1 MRVLHISPTFFDDAS
16 VIGGAERYTWELAK
30 AMAQLCDVTLL
41 TFGPVKR
48 HEQRDGVTIQ
58 QLRRLPIIEHPLAS
72 NPISWPFLRAVSRAD
87 VVHCHQVDTFPTA
100 VGVVAAW
107 MMGKP
112 VFVTDLGGGH
122 AYAPSNYLPIL
133 RRVSAFLLISEY
145 SRSLWQQ
152 APKARQPKRLNVIYG
167 GVDTSHF
174 VPGGQKDPDMVLY
187 VGRLLPH
194 KGIEYLIDAI
204 ESPMRLHV
212 VGRPYDA
219 AYFAMLQERA
229 RGKDVI
235 FEHDVDDQGL
245 VDRYQ
250 RALVSVLPS
259 VPTDWK
265 GQTTAVAELFG
276 LVVIEAMACGT
287 PAIVSRTT
295 SLPELVDDGRT
306 GWIVPPADAA
316 AMRQRLREVHADP
329 ARARAMGA
337 AARAH
342 VMAQFTWRATAE
354 RCLAA
359 YRTAL
364 AKHGARPA

>member
-1 MRVLHISPTFFDDAS
+1 MKVLHISPTFFDDAS
-16 VIGGAERYTWELAK
+16 VIGGAERYVWELAK
-30 AMAQLCDVTLL
+30 AMTTLADVSLV
-41 TFGPVKR
+41 TFGPTKR
-48 HEQRDGVTIQ
+48 RESRDGVSIE

-72 NPISWPFLRAVSRAD
+72 NPVSWPFLRAIRRAD

-100 VGVVAAW
+100 VGILAAR

-122 AYAPSNYLPIL
+122 MYAPSNYLPIL
-133 RRVSAFLLISEY
+133 RKASGFLLISEY
-145 SRSLWQQ
+145 SRALWQQ
-152 APKARQPKRLNVIYG
+152 APHARQPERLDVIYG
-167 GVDTSHF
+167 GVDTDHF
-174 VPGGQKDPDMVLY
+174 VPGGVKDPDMVLY

-194 KGIEYLIDAI
+194 KGIEYLIDAV
-204 ESPMRLHV
+204 EAPMRLHV

-219 AYFAMLQERA
+219 AYFDMLQERA
-229 RGKDVI
+229 RGKSVV
-235 FEHDVDDQGL
+235 FEHDVDDRGL
-245 VDRYQ
+245 VERYQ

-306 GWIVPPADAA
+306 GWIVPPADSAA
-316 AMRQRLREVHADP
+316 LGRRLREVHANP
-329 ARARAMGA
+329 ALAATMGA
-337 AARAH
+337 AARTH
-342 VMAQFTWRATAE
+342 VMSQFTWRATAE
-354 RCLAA
+354 RCLSA
-359 YRTAL
+359 YRVAL
-364 AKHGARPA
+364 AARGRGDL